1 MKAATMFSNVGIDE
15 IYLDEA
21 GIEVKVANEL
31 LKDRADMYRRLHPKV
46 NMIQGSIT
54 DSDVYDEFI
63 KAAKGVELLIA
74 TPPCQ
79 SMSVANA
86 MKKPNDPRTT
96 LITKVVEAINDLEP
110 DHILIENV
118 PGMAKSYINIDGDP
132 VLILDYIKENISP
145 EYHIAYKV
153 LNCKDYKT
161 PQSRKRLIVLI
172 SKKGK
177 WIHPESDGKEI
188 TVREAIG
195 HLPSI
200 ESGEDSGI
208 PWHKG
213 KKANN
218 NHILWMRN
226 TPTGKTAFE
235 NPVHYPK
242 TIDKNTG
249 ELRRIKG
256 FATTYKRIDWDKP
269 APAITMMN
277 GSVNSQN
284 NVHPGSKQSDG
295 TYSDARVLSVRELL
309 ILTGLPENYLDDK
322 QDLNENLVRKVLGE
336 SFPPKF
342 CLHMFKTC
350 PTPEC
355 FV

>member
-15 IYLDEA
+15 VYLDEA
-21 GIEVKVANEL
+21 GIEVITANEL
-31 LKDRADMYRRLHPKV
+31 LKDRSELYKRLHSSV

-54 DSDVYDEFI
+54 DSDVYGEFI
-63 KAAKGVELLIA
+63 KAAKGIELLIA

-79 SMSVANA
+79 GMSVANA
-86 MKKPNDPRTT
+86 MKKSDDPRNT
-96 LITKVVEAINDLEP
+96 LITKVVDAINDLKP

-118 PGMAKSYINIDGDP
+118 PGMSKSYINTGGEPI
-132 VLILDYIKENISP
+132 LILDYIKQNISP
-145 EYHIAYKV
+145 EYNINYKV

-172 SKKGK
+172 SKKGEWK
-177 WIHPESDGKEI
+177 HPKSNPKEI
-188 TVREAIG
+188 TVRDAIG

-200 ESGEDSGI
+200 ESEQDSGI

-213 KKANN
+213 KRAND
-218 NHILWMRN
+218 NHILWMKN
-226 TPTGKTAFE
+226 TPTGKTAFD

-256 FATTYKRIDWDKP
+256 FSTTYKRIDWDKP

-284 NVHPGSKQSDG
+284 NVHPGNKQSDG

-309 ILTGLPENYLDDK
+309 ILTGLPEDYLDDK

-342 CLHMFKTC
+342 CLSMFETC
-350 PTPEC
+350 PTQEC